1 MNPFVI
7 FGLSRRAQ
15 GEKSGIVFDDCMYAC
30 VDAMEC
36 GDLDVNVCF
45 FKDHIWDYPCIFF
58 DECMMRRLCA
68 LKPNLKLFWRTTCSL
83 LKVIHYSLRAEKL
96 LLQME
101 YLWQD
106 LQLVHA
112 FVQHWASHGQQL
124 PVIQAELIQRLEW
137 RDSTRRAWLVAV
149 VS

>member
-1 MNPFVI
+1 MTNNFYE
-7 FGLSRRAQ
+7 FGESRLRAQ
-15 GEKSGIVFDDCMYAC
+15 GVTSGVAFRDCIHAC

-45 FKDHIWDYPCIFF
+45 YDGLYIWNHYYIYGDVG
-58 DECMMRRLCA
+58 MLRRLCA
-68 LKPNLKLFWRTTCSL
+68 LKPNLKLFWRTTWLSL
-83 LKVIHYSLRAEKL
+83 THYPDH

-112 FVQHWASHGQQL
+112 YVQWASHGQQSL
-124 PVIQAELIQRLEW
+124 VTQAELSRRLEW
-137 RDSTRRAWLVAV
+137 MDGTRRTWLLAV
-149 VS
+149 VSC

>member
-1 MNPFVI
+1 MTHSFYK
-7 FGLSRRAQ
+7 FGESRLRAQ
-15 GEKSGIVFDDCMYAC
+15 GVTSGVAFRDCIHAC

-45 FKDHIWDYPCIFF
+45 HECYVWDYLCICS
-58 DECMMRRLCA
+58 DERMLRRLCA
-68 LKPNLKLFWRTTCSL
+68 LKPDLNLFWRTTCSTIWM
-83 LKVIHYSLRAEKL
+83 IHYPGN

-112 FVQHWASHGQQL
+112 YVQWASHGQQSL
-124 PVIQAELIQRLEW
+124 VTQAELSRRLKW
-137 RDSTRRAWLVAV
+137 MDGTRRAWLLAV
-149 VS
+149 VSC